1 MKKWKNLIA
10 SNEIEE
16 KILDYA
22 NKASKMSKELDKMS
36 ESLFELE
43 HSQEVSEIFKD
54 LLEELSEVS
63 YKSAIAL
70 SIVNR
75 FGKMVYSGK
84 IEDKSQN

>member
-10 SNEIEE
+10 NNEIEE

-22 NKASKMSKELDKMS
+22 SKASKISRELDKMS

-43 HSQEVSEIFKD
+43 HTEECSELFKD

-63 YKSAIAL
+63 YKSSIAL
-70 SIVNR
+70 SVANR
-75 FGKMVYSGK
+75 YGKM
-84 IEDKSQN
+84 I

>member
-1 MKKWKNLIA
+1 MKRWKNLVA
-10 SNEIEE
+10 SNEVEE
-16 KILDYA
+16 QILDYA
-22 NKASKMSKELDKMS
+22 SKASKISKELDKMN
-36 ESLFELE
+36 ESLFEL

-75 FGKMVYSGK
+75 YGKAL
-84 IEDKSQN
+84 

>member
-10 SNEIEE
+10 NNEIEE

-43 HSQEVSEIFKD
+43 HSEEVSELFKD

-63 YKSAIAL
+63 YKSSIAL
-70 SIVNR
+70 SAANR
-75 FGKMVYSGK
+75 FGKM
-84 IEDKSQN
+84 I

>member
-10 SNEIEE
+10 NNEIEE

-22 NKASKMSKELDKMS
+22 SKASKMSKELDKMS

-43 HSQEVSEIFKD
+43 HSKEVSEIFKD
-54 LLEELSEVS
+54 LLEELSDAS
-63 YKSAIAL
+63 FKSAIAL

-75 FGKMVYSGK
+75 YGK
-84 IEDKSQN
+84 IIAY